1 MHWLRKREEEGAGVD
16 VVVEGEGPDVALH
29 RGQNLLG
36 EDREQGDEERGQ
48 HPVHCSGQAEAAGLV
63 LLKHFIMNQF
73 NKIGNLLYKDLLFQR
88 RY

>member
-1 MHWLRKREEEGAGVD
+1 MLEAGDDGQLSEHQHQREEEGAGVE
-16 VVVEGEGPDVALH
+16 VVVEGEGPDAALH

-63 LLKHFIMNQF
+63 LLKHFM
-73 NKIGNLLYKDLLFQR
+73 KD
-88 RY
+88 Y